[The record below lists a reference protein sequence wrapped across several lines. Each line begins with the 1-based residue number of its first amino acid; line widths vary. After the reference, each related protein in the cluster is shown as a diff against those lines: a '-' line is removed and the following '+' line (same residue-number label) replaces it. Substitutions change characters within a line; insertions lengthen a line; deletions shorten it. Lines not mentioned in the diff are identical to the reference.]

1 MFDSLRDAFRQ
12 AVENFRNELH
22 RDRIPEAAD
31 RLIRAMKQ
39 ELVDLEVGTRDLERE
54 MEATRE
60 ESGRERASARTC
72 LRREEMALAIEDEE
86 TATVARAFARRH
98 LHRHEL
104 LEQKAG
110 VLERQVELNRSE
122 IDELTARF
130 KETRARRESMSATA
144 GRASAGS
151 RIREADDLFVELD
164 RMAEKIDDFDRR
176 GRAAKEVDEVL
187 RDAGTAEARD
197 ALEIEDRLEA
207 LKRRMDDE

>member
-39 ELVDLEVGTRDLERE
+39 ELLDLEAGTRDLERE

-60 ESGRERASARTC
+60 ESERERASVRTC

-98 LHRHEL
+98 LRRQEL
-104 LEQKAG
+104 LEQKAE
-110 VLERQVELNRSE
+110 VLARQVKLNRSE

-144 GRASAGS
+144 GRVSAGN
-151 RIREADDLFVELD
+151 RIREADDLFAELD
-164 RMAEKIDDFDRR
+164 RMADRIDGFDRR
-176 GRAAKEVDEVL
+176 GRAAEDVDEVL
-187 RDAGTAEARD
+187 RDAGTAEAHD
-197 ALEIEDRLEA
+197 DLEIEDRLEA